1 MKKPR
6 VALFTPLPPSRTGT
20 ADYGASLAAELEK
33 YVSLSVYETA
43 PVVFNPARV
52 DHIVYQIGNNPFHAS
67 IYELA
72 LRHPGVLVL
81 HEASV
86 HYLVR
91 SLTLSRGNQNAYSR
105 EVMYEIFGDDRGY
118 FAGRHLPI
126 ECPQPHEF
134 LMLRRLMDRSRA
146 CIVHS
151 HYAERLVR
159 LKVFT
164 GPIGVV
170 PHGASLSIIDPRPY
184 RERLGLEGGA
194 PLVGV
199 FGYQRP
205 DKQIWECLL
214 MFKDLLD
221 GVPDARLLILG
232 EPHPQVPLDEGI
244 RDLGLENRVRLMGH
258 QTLQDFDGY
267 LAACNVILN
276 LRQTTF
282 GESSGTMMRAFGLGK
297 PVIVSAIGAS
307 LELPDDVC
315 IKIPRDRH
323 ETRVTTE
330 CVKWLLSNQEAA
342 AEIGARAKQ
351 WVAEECTWDNVAQ
364 RYLKFL
370 REKSGNRKHPGGERR
385 GPEVSGNGSPALSD
399 AAISSY
405 LSRWIDPA
413 SPAGVYFAA
422 HSIRLIRTIKLIP
435 RGDSGGRILEL
446 GCYMQIT
453 PALRGLLGYGQVRG
467 GYMGSA
473 GGWHLSTVKA
483 LDGEEFAC
491 TIDLFNCEQDRFPY
505 PDNSFDTVICCE
517 ILEHLAKDPMHMMSE
532 IHRILKPNGILVLT
546 TPNVVSIRA
555 LHAML
560 TGIHPNLFSKYVM
573 PTLLPEAK
581 HIREYTPKELLRLFA
596 DSGFTVQFIDTTAYG
611 ERSGVY
617 KWITRAIQSLK
628 PLTRLREDC
637 VYVVGQKAK
646 DVGSR
651 YPSWLYE
658 PV

>member
-20 ADYGASLAAELEK
+20 ADYGASLAAALEK
-33 YVSLSVYETA
+33 HVSLSVYETA
-43 PVVFNPARV
+43 PVIFTPARF

-72 LRHPGVLVL
+72 LKHPGVLVL

-91 SLTLSRGNQNAYSR
+91 SLTLSRGNHEAYSR
-105 EVMYEIFGDDRGY
+105 EVLYEMFGDDRGH
-118 FAGRHLPI
+118 FAGRGLPI
-126 ECPQPHEF
+126 ESPQPHEF
-134 LMLRRLMDRSRA
+134 LMLRRLLDRSRA

-151 HYAERLVR
+151 RYAERLVR
-159 LKVFT
+159 LKGFT

-170 PHGASLSIIDPRPY
+170 PHGASVASIDPRPY
-184 RERLGLEGGA
+184 RERLGLEVRT

-205 DKQIWECLL
+205 DKQIWECLV

-232 EPHPQVPLDEGI
+232 EPHPQVPLADGI
-244 RDLGLENRVRLMGH
+244 RDLGLENRVTLMGH
-258 QTLQDFDGY
+258 QTLEDFDGY
-267 LAACNVILN
+267 LAACNVVLN

-282 GESSGTMMRAFGLGK
+282 GESSGTMMRAFGLGR

-307 LELPDDVC
+307 LELPDEVC

-323 ETRVTTE
+323 ETGVTAE
-330 CVKWLLSNQEAA
+330 CVKWLLSNPEAA
-342 AEIGARAKQ
+342 AEIGARARQ
-351 WVAEECTWDNVAQ
+351 WVAAECTWDNVAQ
-364 RYLKFL
+364 RYLTFL
-370 REKSGNRKHPGGERR
+370 QEKSGSRKRVSSKGG
-385 GPEVSGNGSPALSD
+385 PALSD
-399 AAISSY
+399 AAIWSY
-405 LSRWIDPA
+405 LSRWIDPS

-422 HSIRLIRTIKLIP
+422 HSTRLIRTIKLIP
-435 RGDSGGRILEL
+435 RGDRGSRILEL

-483 LDGEEFAC
+483 VDGEEFAC

-517 ILEHLAKDPMHMMSE
+517 ILEHLAKDPMHMMTE
-532 IHRILKPNGILVLT
+532 IHRILRPNGILVLT

-555 LHAML
+555 IHAMV
-560 TGIHPNLFSKYVM
+560 TGIHPALFSKYVM

-581 HIREYTPKELLRLFA
+581 HIREYTPRELLRLFA
-596 DSGFTVQFIDTTAYG
+596 DSGFTVQFIDTTSYG
-611 ERSGVY
+611 ERAGVY
-617 KWITRAIQSLK
+617 KLITKAIRWLK

-637 VYVVGQKAK
+637 VYLVGQKAK
-646 DVGSR
+646 EVGTR

-658 PV
+658 PE

>member
-1 MKKPR
+1 
-6 VALFTPLPPSRTGT
+6 LPPSRTGT
-20 ADYGASLAAELEK
+20 ADYGAALAAELEK
-33 YVSLSVYETA
+33 HVALSVYESA
-43 PVVFNPARV
+43 PAIFNASRF

-72 LRHPGVLVL
+72 LQHPGVVVL
-81 HEASV
+81 HEATV

-91 SLTLSRGNQNAYSR
+91 SLTLSRGDHNAYFR

-118 FAGRHLPI
+118 FAGRNLPI

-134 LMLRRLMDRSRA
+134 LMLRRLLNRSRA

-159 LKVFT
+159 LKGFG

-170 PHGASLSIIDPRPY
+170 PHGAMLATIDARPY
-184 RERLGLEGGA
+184 RQKLGLEGA

-205 DKQIWECLL
+205 DKQIWECLQ
-214 MFKDLLD
+214 MFRDLIE

-232 EPHPQVPLDEGI
+232 ERHPQVPLEDGI
-244 RDLGLENRVRLMGH
+244 RDFGLEGRVTLMGH

-267 LAACNVILN
+267 IAACDVILN

-282 GESSGTMMRAFGLGK
+282 GESSGTMMRAFALGK

-307 LELPDDVC
+307 LELPENVC
-315 IKIPRDRH
+315 LRIPRDRH
-323 ETRVTTE
+323 ETAVITE
-330 CVKWLLSNQEAA
+330 CAKWLLSNQEAA
-342 AEIGARAKQ
+342 AEIGERARQ
-351 WVAEECTWDNVAQ
+351 WVAEDCTWDHVAQ

-370 REKSGNRKHPGGERR
+370 QDESASRKRSKGRA
-385 GPEVSGNGSPALSD
+385 VSTTEALSD
-399 AAISSY
+399 ASIRNY
-405 LSRWIDPA
+405 LWRWIDPA

-435 RGDSGGRILEL
+435 RGDSGSRILEL

-467 GYMGSA
+467 GYMGGA
-473 GGWHLSTVKA
+473 GAWHLSSVKA
-483 LDGEEFAC
+483 LDGEEFTC

-555 LHAML
+555 LHAMVN
-560 TGIHPNLFSKYVM
+560 GIHPNLFGKYVM

-596 DSGFTVQFIDTTAYG
+596 DAGFTVQFIDTTAYG
-611 ERSGVY
+611 ERAGVY
-617 KWITRAIQSLK
+617 KWITRAIQFLK
-628 PLTRLREDC
+628 PMTRLREDC
-637 VYVVGQKAK
+637 VYVVGQKARE
-646 DVGSR
+646 VGSR
-651 YPSWLYE
+651 YPGWLYE
-658 PV
+658 PI

>member
-1 MKKPR
+1 LKKPR

-20 ADYGASLAAELEK
+20 ADYGASLAAALEK
-33 YVSLSVYETA
+33 HVSLSVYETA
-43 PVVFNPARV
+43 PIGFDPQPF
-52 DHIVYQIGNNPFHAS
+52 DSIVYQIGNNPFHAS

-72 LRHPGVLVL
+72 LHQPGVIVL

-91 SLTLSRGNQNAYSR
+91 SLTLSRGNDKAYFR
-105 EVMYEIFGDDRGY
+105 EVMYEMFGDDQGY
-118 FAGRHLPI
+118 FSGRHLPI

-134 LMLRRLMDRSRA
+134 LMLRRLLDRSRA

-159 LKVFT
+159 LKGFR
-164 GPIGVV
+164 GPICVV
-170 PHGASLSIIDPRPY
+170 PHGADLATVDPRPY
-184 RERLGLEGGA
+184 RERLGIEDTT

-205 DKQIWECLL
+205 DKQIWDCLL
-214 MFKDLLD
+214 MFRDLLD
-221 GVPDARLLILG
+221 SVPDARLLILG
-232 EPHPQVPLDEGI
+232 ESHPQVPLEQGI
-244 RDLGLENRVRLMGH
+244 RDLGLKDRVLLMGH

-267 LAACNVILN
+267 LAACNAILN

-297 PVIVSAIGAS
+297 AVIVSAIGAS
-307 LELPDDVC
+307 CELPENAC

-323 ETRVTTE
+323 EMKVTTE
-330 CVKWLLSNQEAA
+330 CVNWLLSNPEAA
-342 AEIGARAKQ
+342 AEIGARARQ
-351 WVAEECTWDNVAQ
+351 WVAGECTWDKVAQ
-364 RYLKFL
+364 RYLTFL
-370 REKSGNRKHPGGERR
+370 SEESGNRKQASRKGG
-385 GPEVSGNGSPALSD
+385 PALSD
-399 AAISSY
+399 AEISSY
-405 LSRWIDPA
+405 LSRWIDPD

-422 HSIRLIRTIKLIP
+422 HSIRLIQTMKLIP
-435 RGDSGGRILEL
+435 RGDSGSRILEL

-453 PALRGLLGYGQVRG
+453 PALRGLLGYGEVRG
-467 GYMGSA
+467 GYMGGA
-473 GGWHLSTVKA
+473 GAWHLSTVNSR
-483 LDGEEFAC
+483 DGEEFTC
-491 TIDLFNCEQDRFPY
+491 TINLFNCEMDRYPY

-517 ILEHLAKDPMHMMSE
+517 VLEHLAKDPMHMMTE

-596 DSGFTVQFIDTTAYG
+596 DSGFTIQFIDTTAYG
-611 ERSGVY
+611 HRAGIYE
-617 KWITRAIQSLK
+617 WITRAIQALK
-628 PLTRLREDC
+628 PFTRLREDC
-637 VYVVGQKAK
+637 VYLVGQKSK
-646 DVGSR
+646 DVGTR

-658 PV
+658 Q